1 MKEIINLLF
10 EAKMLKELQRSGLA
24 FLGAGKESVAE
35 HSYMVSFIGFVMSSL
50 EKDIDSGKLLKMCL
64 LHDLPES
71 RTGDINYVQKHYI
84 EKNEAKAVSDMTKD
98 IPFGKDIEELIA
110 EFNSGSSKEAK
121 LAKDAD
127 QLAFLLE
134 LKSLHDV
141 GSKTSKKWISVVKRR
156 VKTKIG
162 KKIAEKILETEWD
175 NWWMK
180 NYVD

>member
-1 MKEIINLLF
+1 MKDIIDLLF
-10 EAKMLKELQRSGLA
+10 EAKMLKDIQRSGLA

-35 HSYMVSFIGFVMSSL
+35 HSYMVSFIGYIISNI
-50 EKDIDSGKLLKMCL
+50 EKDIDSGKLIKMCL
-64 LHDLPES
+64 LHDLPEA

-84 EKNEAKAVSDMTKD
+84 EKNEDKAVLDLIKN
-98 IPFGKDIEELIA
+98 IPFGEDIKSMVD
-110 EFNSGSSKEAK
+110 EFNSGETIESK

-134 LKSLHDV
+134 LKSLHDT
-141 GSKTSKKWISVVKRR
+141 GSKTPEKWIPLVESRITTV
-156 VKTKIG
+156 TG
-162 KKIAEKILETEWD
+162 KKIARGILSAEWD